1 MVAAALEV
9 SGLTASTP
17 DHAKKLTESA
27 KLSEHNRQLDL
38 HLAAISRIQQRW
50 IIITSLFIHI
60 QEYTIF

>member
-38 HLAAISRIQQRW
+38 HLAAISRIQQR
-50 IIITSLFIHI
+50 
-60 QEYTIF
+60 